1 MDAAEAQPFEVKVFT
16 VLKGHCAYAKTSPFV
31 KADKPFKGVFGLR
44 VYFLRGFLLFSAV
57 FWRDVGPPS
66 ATDALD
72 GALKSFIGGP
82 TVTATWLTCQGND
95 FIRGF
100 DKVNR
105 PKGASFMLAP
115 RRPKMR

>member
-16 VLKGHCAYAKTSPFV
+16 VLKGHCAYAEASPFV
-31 KADKPFKGVFGLR
+31 KADKPIKGLSGLGIH
-44 VYFLRGFLLFSAV
+44 FLRSFLLLFAV
-57 FWRDVGPPS
+57 FWGDVGPPS
-66 ATDALD
+66 AADAFD

-95 FIRGF
+95 FVRGF

-115 RRPKMR
+115 RWAKM